1 MAFLGPDDPLPP
13 SVRRILVA
21 GGSGSGKSTLRRAVS
36 DALGMPTVE
45 LDSMYHGP
53 GWIPIPTFVADV
65 ERFAAG
71 PEWVVEWQY
80 RAVKPMLAE
89 RADLLVWLDHDRW
102 TVLWRVTR
110 RTVMRR
116 LRRQEL
122 WNGNL
127 EPPLWTIFTDRDH
140 IIRWSWRTWRTA
152 GVEVVGLDG
161 PPVVRLRGQREVNA
175 WLTGPVA
182 EVARQR
188 QTNRT

>member
-1 MAFLGPDDPLPP
+1 MP
-13 SVRRILVA
+13 SPVHRILVA
-21 GGSGSGKSTLRRAVS
+21 GASGSGKTTLRAAVAE
-36 DALGMPTVE
+36 ALGMPTVE
-45 LDSMYHGP
+45 LDSLFHGP
-53 GWIPIPTFVADV
+53 GWTRLPNFVPDV

-80 RAVKPMLAE
+80 RAVKPMLAR
-89 RADLLVWLDHDRW
+89 RADLLVWLDHGRW

-110 RTVMRR
+110 RTVVRR

-127 EPPLWTIFTDRDH
+127 EPPMLMIFTDRDH
-140 IIRWSWRTWRTA
+140 IVRWSWRTRHTA
-152 GVEVVGLDG
+152 RDEVAALTGL
-161 PPVVRLRGQREVNA
+161 PVVRLRGQREVNA

-188 QTNRT
+188 RQANRT